1 MYLAQCTSCAVEQ
14 SFEWTPG
21 ESCFDCGS
29 DCQGVMICPGCLEP
43 ARASDIA
50 TFIKKDPKTCSSCS
64 SPYPQLHDWARSRII
79 SKYYNGV
86 KNLSW
91 DEKFN
96 KLFVDHK
103 EKVDEW
109 TKAYT
114 EQIEELKKE
123 FSHLDALKPLFK
135 TQFYRFGFTN
145 HLTRGLPTNSD
156 TFVSRYKNWFSKLEG
171 LNNENLNEFVS
182 LSRYHASL
190 YWLGLTVLLKQNVR
204 AESRYYFQLVFDK
217 SYNLGKLAIAEAAC
231 IATNWRYRNLLG
243 LDDAGK
249 HGSGAARSLLSE
261 ECLEDLVS
269 QIDHPHYGDWVLLS
283 ICQWLKAYPTAG
295 KDDSDAVKELRSN
308 SVKLVTELNSRRTN
322 PKSRMSDTE
331 ELDFKI
337 SAALLAEDVAFILQ
351 VTPPAEKHLNEVLT
365 KFLII
370 RSDRHSLNIPA
381 IKKQFASLDEAAQ
394 SEFLWRTLDSNDDV
408 IAKLNLAIEFLKD
421 AQGPTRDKLLYFI
434 ENISESQIV
443 EAAQKDPSTASAL
456 ILFDQLLAPDYPL
469 NSVELLRIGAHVNTL
484 KNLPDCD
491 TFKRK
496 LLSRTM
502 AVLIAE
508 HTTSDSLLSLIA
520 SSDYQ
525 IKKWFTE
532 SIIQRACELGEFDVI
547 GNLALSPAIRRH
559 MAQMM
564 RDFDSSFVEQTVPA
578 LMSFVSKLT
587 KDEDPETIKTLRET
601 WISDLL
607 RSDKK
612 SDVLTGLAG
621 LFARSVLP
629 KRLLIGL
636 AEDKVFEIAVILQ
649 YQGVNFWDNPKQVIS
664 DALSFDGSR
673 LVKWTFMALKEV
685 PNNGFESFVTEI
697 AELIPSRIPKEGA
710 DALDAYLRILEDLHS
725 RMNELGPI
733 NTKRIAD
740 RIITD
745 LTSLV
750 SKLKGTGHWSSNESR
765 EKDATKII
773 NEILETCANLGEKG
787 KQDVSTSDHD
797 RTDETANAL
806 KEQQAEI
813 VAQVQESARAA
824 VEIGNQMAA
833 MAKYQANM
841 AALMT
846 RTDLSPLERAEAIQ
860 KLAAE
865 LQKKI

>member
-1 MYLAQCTSCAVEQ
+1 
-14 SFEWTPG
+14 
-21 ESCFDCGS
+21 
-29 DCQGVMICPGCLEP
+29 MICPGCLEP
-43 ARASDIA
+43 ARTSDIA
-50 TFIKKDPKTCSSCS
+50 TFIKKDPKTCTSCS

-79 SKYYNGV
+79 SKYYSGV

-103 EKVDEW
+103 ERVDEW

-123 FSHLDALKPLFK
+123 FSYLEPLKPLFK

-171 LNNENLNEFVS
+171 MNNENLNEFVR
-182 LSRYHASL
+182 LSRHHASL

-295 KDDSDAVKELRSN
+295 KDDSETVEKLRSN
-308 SVKLVTELNSRRTN
+308 SVKLVTELNSRRAN

-331 ELDFKI
+331 EMDFKI
-337 SAALLAEDVAFILQ
+337 SAALLAEDVAFIST
-351 VTPPAEKHLNEVLT
+351 VTPPAEKRLNDILT
-365 KFLII
+365 KFIII
-370 RSDRHSLNIPA
+370 RGNRHTLNIPV
-381 IKKQFASLDEAAQ
+381 IKQQFSSLDEDEQ
-394 SEFLWRTLDSNDDV
+394 SKFLWRTIDSNDDV
-408 IAKLNLAIEFLKD
+408 IAKLNLSIEFLKD
-421 AQGPTRDKLLYFI
+421 TKGLTRDKLLYFI
-434 ENISESQIV
+434 ENVSENQII
-443 EAAQKDPSTASAL
+443 EAAKTDQNAASAL
-456 ILFDQLLAPDYPL
+456 ILFDQFLAPDYPL
-469 NSVELLRIGAHVNTL
+469 NTAELLRVGAHMNRL

-502 AVLIAE
+502 ATLASE
-508 HTTSDSLLSLIA
+508 HPTPDSLLSLMA

-532 SIIQRACELGEFDVI
+532 SIIQRSCELGEFDTI
-547 GNLALSPAIRRH
+547 GSLALSPSIRRH

-564 RDFDSSFVEQTVPA
+564 RDVDSSFVEQTVPA

-587 KDEDPETIKTLRET
+587 NDEDPQTIKTLRDT

-621 LFARSVLP
+621 LFARSLLP

-636 AEDKVFEIAVILQ
+636 AGDKVFEIGVILQ
-649 YQGVNFWDNPKQVIS
+649 YQGLNFWDKPTQVIA
-664 DALSFDGSR
+664 DAMSFDGFR

-685 PNNGFESFVTEI
+685 RNPGFESFVTEM
-697 AELIPSRIPKEGA
+697 AELVASRIPKEGA
-710 DALDAYLRILEDLHS
+710 DVLDAYLRILEDLPS
-725 RMNELGPI
+725 RINELGSI

-740 RIITD
+740 TIKTD

-750 SKLKGTGHWSSNESR
+750 TKLKSTGHWSSNESR
-765 EKDATKII
+765 EKDTTKII
-773 NEILETCANLGEKG
+773 NAVFDTCANLGEKG
-787 KQDVSTSDHD
+787 KQEVSTAGHD

-813 VAQVQESARAA
+813 AAQVQESARAA
-824 VEIGNQMAA
+824 VEIGHQMDA
-833 MAKYQANM
+833 MAKYQSDM
-841 AALMT
+841 AALMA
-846 RTDLSPLERAEAIQ
+846 RTDLSPLERAEAMQ

-865 LQKKI
+865 LQKKL